1 MINKIVPELV
11 SIFKQKFSHDLLSVV
26 LFGSF
31 VKGTFTSTSDIDVL
45 IICNNL
51 PKDWRERDRMA
62 LELTED
68 IEIKHTIPIHMVLI
82 SKNEISHAIES
93 AYPLM
98 LEIYDT
104 NKIVYDKDNFFKRLL
119 VEFEKNLGRWRA
131 KKISKGVWRIPG
143 LAVIESG

>member
-1 MINKIVPELV
+1 MINKIVPELTD
-11 SIFKQKFSHDLLSVV
+11 ILKQKFSHDLLSVV

-98 LEIYDT
+98 LEIYDA
-104 NKIVYDKDNFFKRLL
+104 NKIIYDKDNFFKQLMIKY
-119 VEFEKNLGRWRA
+119 EKNLSQWRA
-131 KKISKGVWRIPG
+131 EKISKGIWKIPG
-143 LAVIESG
+143 LAVIKSG

>member
-1 MINKIVPELV
+1 MINKIVPELTN
-11 SIFKQKFSHDLLSVV
+11 ILKQKFSHDLLSVV

-68 IEIKHTIPIHMVLI
+68 IEIKHTIPIHMVLV
-82 SKNEISHAIES
+82 SKNEISHAIET

-98 LEIYDT
+98 LEIYDA
-104 NKIVYDKDNFFKRLL
+104 NKIVYDKDNFFKQLL
-119 VEFEKNLGRWRA
+119 AEFEKNLRRWHA
-131 KKISKGVWRIPG
+131 KKIEKGVWKIPG
-143 LAVIESG
+143 LAVI